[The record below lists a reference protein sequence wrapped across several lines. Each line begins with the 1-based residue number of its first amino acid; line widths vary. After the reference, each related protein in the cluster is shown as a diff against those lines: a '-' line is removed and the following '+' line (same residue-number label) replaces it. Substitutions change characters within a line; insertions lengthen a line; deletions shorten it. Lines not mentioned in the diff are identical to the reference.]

1 MIEISD
7 MTTVEQVLSILFVIS
22 VLVTI
27 VSAVMV
33 FTNESEEIQGKPL
46 LREVMGGLD
55 VFVTSRYLN
64 ETGKLWRVPFLI
76 GVTYIVFWV
85 LYFFVFPN

>member
-7 MTTVEQVLSILFVIS
+7 MSTMEQVLSILFVIS

-46 LREVMGGLD
+46 LREIMGGLD

-64 ETGKLWRVPFLI
+64 ETGKVWRIPFLI
-76 GVTYIVFWV
+76 GIAYIGFWV